1 MDTIFDVLASRVKP
15 GGMIHFT
22 TFKNRNQ
29 ADALAGEFTMKG
41 FEVVVQRRCGNVAPS
56 VSRWVFDLVK

>member
-1 MDTIFDVLASRVKP
+1 MDTIFDVLASRIKP
-15 GGMIHFT
+15 GGIIHFT

-29 ADALAGEFTMKG
+29 ADALAGEFARKG
-41 FEVVVQRRCGNVAPS
+41 FEVVERRRCGNVAPS